1 MRLRNFFD
9 PIMQVSWLSADP
21 SQILDVDTTTHKF
34 QKLLFHRF
42 LVNFSLLI
50 FFLQNVFSMFFTF
63 LVILSY
69 LD

>member
-9 PIMQVSWLSADP
+9 RIMQVSWLSADP

-34 QKLLFHRF
+34 QKLLFSRF
-42 LVNFSLLI
+42 LVNFILLI
-50 FFLQNVFSMFFTF
+50 YFLQNVFSMFFTF

>member
-9 PIMQVSWLSADP
+9 RIMQVSWLSADP

-42 LVNFSLLI
+42 LVNFS
-50 FFLQNVFSMFFTF
+50 FFLQNVFSVFFTF